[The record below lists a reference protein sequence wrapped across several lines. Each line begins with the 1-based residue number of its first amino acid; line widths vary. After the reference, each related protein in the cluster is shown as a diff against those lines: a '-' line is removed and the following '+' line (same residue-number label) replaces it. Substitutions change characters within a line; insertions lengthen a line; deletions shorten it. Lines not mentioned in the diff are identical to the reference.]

1 MVIGDIQWIL
11 NNMHP
16 SPVYTMFPPSP
27 LHTTVPT
34 ILIDSNMITVLELWT
49 VGWEGEQRRECH
61 RGPQR
66 ARGCDG
72 RLAGG
77 LWSMVG

>member
-1 MVIGDIQWIL
+1 MSMNTDTDTASTGMCIHSI
-11 NNMHP
+11 
-16 SPVYTMFPPSP
+16 FPPSP

-66 ARGCDG
+66 ARVIEG
-72 RLAGG
+72 
-77 LWSMVG
+77 